1 MPDNGVQGPWS
12 LNQLGDFAGD
22 EDVEVAAAVVGAAH
36 LLGAQCPLGAWLP
49 LALEAV
55 AAPKLPEPSR
65 ANALVILSALL
76 YGAGRSQQPIV
87 FSMKGAY

>member
-1 MPDNGVQGPWS
+1 MYGP
-12 LNQLGDFAGD
+12 GD

-36 LLGAQCPLGAWLP
+36 LLGARCPVGAWLP

-55 AAPKLPEPSR
+55 AGPKLPEASR

-76 YGAGRSQQPIV
+76 YGAGETLVHQDSFLLNCKAHPQSPACST
-87 FSMKGAY
+87 FG